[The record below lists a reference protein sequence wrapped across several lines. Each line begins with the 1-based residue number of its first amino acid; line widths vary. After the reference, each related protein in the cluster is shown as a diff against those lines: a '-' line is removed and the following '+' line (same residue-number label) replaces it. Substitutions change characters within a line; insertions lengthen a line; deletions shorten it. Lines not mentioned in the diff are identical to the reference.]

1 MRLHLELMIQVIT
14 DNGKKTIWNVV
25 DIALLKL
32 EER

>member
-14 DNGKKTIWNVV
+14 DNGEKTIWNVV
-25 DIALLKL
+25 GIALLKL

>member
-14 DNGKKTIWNVV
+14 DNGEKTIWNVV

>member
-1 MRLHLELMIQVIT
+1 MRLHLELTIQVIT
-14 DNGKKTIWNVV
+14 DNREKTIWNVV

>member
-1 MRLHLELMIQVIT
+1 MRLHLELTIQVIT
-14 DNGKKTIWNVV
+14 DNVEKTIWNVV

>member
-14 DNGKKTIWNVV
+14 DNGERTIWNVV

>member
-1 MRLHLELMIQVIT
+1 MRLHLGLMIQVIT
-14 DNGKKTIWNVV
+14 DNGEKTIWNVV

>member
-1 MRLHLELMIQVIT
+1 MRSHLELMIQVTT
-14 DNGKKTIWNVV
+14 DNGEKTIWNVV